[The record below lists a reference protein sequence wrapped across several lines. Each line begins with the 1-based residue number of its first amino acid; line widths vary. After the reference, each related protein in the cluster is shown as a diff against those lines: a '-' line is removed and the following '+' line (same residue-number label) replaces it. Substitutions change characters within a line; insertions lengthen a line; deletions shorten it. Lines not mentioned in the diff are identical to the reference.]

1 MNNTLHPTETQS
13 SACPAVS
20 EIVALHGQIL
30 TTARTTLDKAIRI
43 GQLLTEQKASLKH
56 GEWLPWVEANLPFDR
71 RTATNYMAVYSKR
84 EMVSHLDNPT
94 DAYRLLAEPKVTER
108 PGIWRMVWASY
119 QEIEDA
125 NGLPGSA
132 YKLVAEADP
141 DFDVNQVVIPDMP
154 SRELERL
161 ASSIKE
167 IGLVMPIILHRG
179 NVLDG
184 KYRLLACSHAGVRPR
199 FVEFSE
205 AYPDCPSP
213 TLFVLWEHL
222 NRRNLSPEQSGE
234 LYRDLDRKAAASRL
248 AGADT
253 QEAAA

>member
-1 MNNTLHPTETQS
+1 MDNTLHPTETTS
-13 SACPAVS
+13 STCPAVS

-30 TTARTTLDKAIRI
+30 TTARTTLDLAIRI
-43 GQLLTEQKASLKH
+43 GQLLAERKASLKH
-56 GEWLPWVEANLPFDR
+56 GEWLPWIEANLPFSQPTAFRYMRCFER
-71 RTATNYMAVYSKR
+71 RDDIKLFSVNNL
-84 EMVSHLDNPT
+84 ELT

-234 LYRDLDRKAAASRL
+234 LYRDLDRKAAATFTPEV
-248 AGADT
+248 AP
-253 QEAAA
+253 

>member
-1 MNNTLHPTETQS
+1 MNNLHPTPIPS
-13 SACPAVS
+13 SPRPALVS
-20 EIVALHGQIL
+20 EILALHGEIIQS
-30 TTARTTLDKAIRI
+30 ARTTLDKAIRI

-56 GEWLPWVEANLPFDR
+56 GEWLPWVKENLPFDA
-71 RTATNYMAVYSKR
+71 RTAQNYTRCYGERDRLKN
-84 EMVSHLDNPT
+84 ENVSYLA
-94 DAYRLLAEPKVTER
+94 DAYRMLAEPRVTER

-154 SRELERL
+154 SWQFERL
-161 ASSIKE
+161 AICIKE

-184 KYRLLACSHAGVRPR
+184 KYRLRACSQAGVRPR

-234 LYRDLDRKAAASRL
+234 LYRDLDRKAAATF
-248 AGADT
+248 APEVAP
-253 QEAAA
+253 